1 MFGILYPIGDIFC
14 KWWMKEKKKKV
25 TFTIQGWGFCHESC
39 KTDLAGHS
47 ATLRKVGP
55 FNNGYCQRANAV
67 KCNKKK
73 LDVLKF

>member
-1 MFGILYPIGDIFC
+1 
-14 KWWMKEKKKKV
+14 MKEKKKKV

-55 FNNGYCQRANAV
+55 FSNGYFQRANAV
-67 KCNKKK
+67 KCNKKVGRPK
-73 LDVLKF
+73 ILNYLLTSSGL